1 MCGEAVGGIRGEIGD
16 ELRIADDVD
25 EGIERRAVSDMQPVV
40 SGG

>member
-16 ELRIADDVD
+16 ELGIADDVD